1 MSGSVLTEEDVEDI
15 VIELLAAE
23 RGMRPAELR
32 EELEAAGAD
41 LPVDSVL
48 MVEVLVNVEK
58 RCGVRIPADPEA
70 ARSLRSVKE
79 FARTIVELSR
89 EDDE

>member
-1 MSGSVLTEEDVEDI
+1 MSGSTLTEQDVEDI
-15 VIELLAAE
+15 VIELLALE
-23 RGMRPAELR
+23 RGIEAADLR

-41 LPVDSVL
+41 MPVDSVL

-58 RCGVRIPADPEA
+58 RYGVRVPADAEA

-79 FARTIVELSR
+79 FACTIVELSR
-89 EDDE
+89 KEDE